1 MSRFRARQVSRNS
14 ITVRSSRSRRRLGAA
29 LRFEPLEDRRMLK
42 VDLTLAGTQTLIG
55 GVNINASADPA
66 SANHDIALAI
76 NPTNPLDVVGISQ
89 KGAAYTSLG
98 LYRSLDGGLTWA
110 TTTID
115 NSVDS
120 LGAMAHRFDPS
131 LAFDATGKLY
141 VAYGADNGFNSV
153 IVARSDDNDATFSQ
167 VTTVDLVASIAGGF
181 SRIDVTT
188 GPDTLGHQAVYVAY
202 RKLTVVSQGIEV
214 AGSNDNG
221 VTFSSPVTV
230 NDPPHAVTN
239 PNVSVGPHGELYV
252 SWYDATDQAVRIDRD
267 LDGLFVAANT
277 FGADFTVVDQTMAR
291 PTLSGNFDLFLNH
304 MVPAQP
310 DHGISTAP
318 VLDVDH
324 SGKSTDGDLYI
335 AFTDLFSAGDNNTDI
350 YVARSTNQGANWA
363 IVPVDTSSSTEFMP
377 AIAVDQGSGSASVM
391 YYSTNGDTAGNDDVN
406 VRLSTSIDG
415 GATFTSPQTIT
426 TASSRITSAASGGND
441 YFDYNGLAVVDGT
454 IQAMW
459 ADYRGSISSVEAF
472 TASTSFSSSTDGN
485 VLTVTGDDSGMPT
498 DDAIII
504 RRSAANP
511 AFVEVLVNGALQYAG
526 LLATLD
532 QINVNSL
539 AGNDTLTIDNSH
551 GVVNVL
557 VNYDGGTS
565 AMDHDTLAITGN
577 PGTPIARETYVV
589 GAMIGTGTWV
599 LDPNGNRG
607 AGLSVAGDG
616 DEMTVNFVGLEP
628 VDSDVPVAVFD
639 VLMNAADNNASI
651 LNGGL
656 LNGVNSFQ
664 VLDNNGTFE
673 SFRFANKTAARIM
686 GGLGADVFTVNYSI
700 AAAGL
705 TSLEIDGHFAADVMG
720 QPPDDN
726 LADTFSV
733 LTDAASVPITLAG
746 NGGDD
751 VFTVGNGDLTL
762 IQSPVA
768 VVGGDGNDSL
778 TVDDSARMTDVD
790 YHVDPTTIA
799 ICVSPGPPPLEM
811 NIATFDATLEHA
823 HLNGTQGI
831 NRFDVTP
838 SASTEF
844 FIDGNLPSTL
854 PGDFLSIRF
863 AGTTTPHLTNVGG
876 TGQWTFGNRMPVD
889 FTHIERFNFF
899 PVIVYG
905 ADAAKNGKPT
915 VKVVD
920 AGSGTVVTSFQAY
933 GANYTQ
939 GVRVAVGDV
948 NGDGIPEIITAPG
961 HNHSPL
967 VKIFDLLSGTAI
979 ATATLNAYSSTYLGG
994 VMVAV
999 GDVNGDGLN
1008 DLIVAPSRGKS
1019 LIRAFINQAATNP
1032 AVPFDSNHVN
1042 QFLAFPKTFIG
1053 GSTVAAGDVSG
1064 DGRAEIVVGSGAG
1077 IRDTVRIFDGL
1088 TTASTMTP
1096 APPLQEF
1103 HPFEAN
1109 ARGGVFVAVGNIDV
1123 DPKLEIIVGSGVGG
1137 HSQLATYDPAS
1148 LVAPVNT
1155 FLAVYSGSG
1164 SNAPVRVAA
1173 GSSFAGT
1180 TDILTA
1186 QGPDGKSQMLRHT
1199 PPAGPLV
1206 DFLMEND
1213 LEFRNG
1219 FFIAMDINAV
1229 AAFIC

>member
-1 MSRFRARQVSRNS
+1 
-14 ITVRSSRSRRRLGAA
+14 
-29 LRFEPLEDRRMLK
+29 MLK
-42 VDLTLAGTQTLIG
+42 IDLTLAGTQTLVG

-66 SANHDIALAI
+66 NANHDIALAI

-89 KGAAYTSLG
+89 EGIAYTSLG
-98 LYRSLDGGLTWA
+98 LYRSLDGGLTWT

-120 LGAMAHRFDPS
+120 FGATAHRFDPS
-131 LAFDATGKLY
+131 IAYDATGKLY
-141 VAYGADNGFNSV
+141 VGYGVDNGFNRV
-153 IVARSDDNDATFSQ
+153 IVARSDDNGATFSQ
-167 VTTVDLVASIAGGF
+167 VTTVDLELSVLGSF

-188 GPDTLGHQAVYVAY
+188 GSDTLGNQAVYVAY
-202 RKLTVVSQGIEV
+202 RGLSVVSQGIEV
-214 AGSNDNG
+214 AGSHDNG
-221 VTFSSPVTV
+221 VTFTSPITV
-230 NDPPHAVTN
+230 SDASHVVTN

-252 SWYDATDQAVRIDRD
+252 SWYDATDQAVRLDRD
-267 LDGLFVAANT
+267 LDGLFVATNT
-277 FGADFTVVDQTMAR
+277 FGTDITVVDQTMAR
-291 PTLSGNFDLFLNH
+291 PTLPGNFDLFLNQT
-304 MVPAQP
+304 VPAQP

-335 AFTDLFSAGDNNTDI
+335 AFTDLFSAGDSNTDI

-377 AIAVDQGSGSASVM
+377 AIAIDQSSGSVSVM

-426 TASSRITSAASGGND
+426 TASSHITSAASGGND
-441 YFDYNGLAVVDGT
+441 YFDYNGLAVLDGT

-459 ADYRGSISSVEAF
+459 ADFRGSISSVEAF
-472 TASTSFSSSTDGN
+472 TASASFSSSTDGN
-485 VLTVTGDDSGMPT
+485 VLTVAGDDSGMPT
-498 DDAIII
+498 DDSIII

-511 AFVEVLVNGALQYAG
+511 AFVEVLLNGQLQYAG
-526 LLATLD
+526 LLASLD

-551 GVVNVL
+551 GVVNVA
-557 VNYDGGTS
+557 VNYDGGAS
-565 AMDHDTLAITGN
+565 ATDHNTLAITGN

-589 GAMIGTGTWV
+589 GATLGTGTWV
-599 LDPNGNRG
+599 LDPDGSRG
-607 AGLSVAGDG
+607 PGLSMPGNG
-616 DEMTVNFVGLEP
+616 DELTVNFSNLAP
-628 VDSDVPVAVFD
+628 VDTDVPVAVFD
-639 VLMNAADNNASI
+639 VLMNAADNNSSI
-651 LNGGL
+651 VNGGL
-656 LNGVNSFQ
+656 LNGANSLQ

-673 SFRFANKTAARIM
+673 SFRFANKTTARIM
-686 GGLGADVFTVNYSI
+686 GGLGADVFSVSYSI

-705 TSLEIDGHFAADVMG
+705 TSLEIDGHFASDVMG

-733 LTDAASVPITLAG
+733 LSDAASVPITLAG

-768 VVGGDGNDSL
+768 IIGGDGNDSL
-778 TVDDSARMTDVD
+778 TVDDSARMTAVD

-799 ICVSPGPPPLEM
+799 ICVSPGPPPVDM
-811 NIATFDATLEHA
+811 NIATFDGTLEHA
-823 HLNGTQGI
+823 RLNGTQGI

-844 FIDGNLPSTL
+844 FIDGQAPITL

-863 AGTTTPHLTNVGG
+863 AGTTSPHLTNTGG

-889 FTHIERFNFF
+889 FTNIERFNFF

-905 ADAAKNGKPT
+905 ADAARNGKPT
-915 VKVVD
+915 VKVVNAAD
-920 AGSGTVVTSFQAY
+920 GSLVTSFLAY

-948 NGDGIPEIITAPG
+948 NGDGIPEIITATG

-967 VKIFDLLSGTAI
+967 VKIFDLASGTAI
-979 ATATLNAYSSTYLGG
+979 ATATFNAYSSTFLGG

-1019 LIRAFINQAATNP
+1019 LIRVFLNQSATNP
-1032 AVPFDSNHVN
+1032 AVPFDNNHVN

-1053 GSTVAAGDVSG
+1053 GSTVAAGDVSN
-1064 DGRAEIVVGSGAG
+1064 DGRAEIIVGSGPG
-1077 IRDTVRIFDGL
+1077 MRDTVRIFDGL
-1088 TTASTMTP
+1088 TTGSTMTP

-1137 HSQLATYDPAS
+1137 HSQVATYDPAS
-1148 LVAPVNT
+1148 LAAPVNT
-1155 FLAVYSGSG
+1155 FLAVYTGSG

-1173 GSSFAGT
+1173 GPNLAGA
-1180 TDILTA
+1180 TDIFTA
-1186 QGPDGKSQMLRHT
+1186 QGPDGLSRMLRHT

-1213 LEFRNG
+1213 VEFRDG
-1219 FFIAMDINAV
+1219 LFIAMDINAI